1 MGLRVLSSIAWD
13 PVSAEVY
20 AVGAAPGRRFD
31 SSPLAR
37 TAATTA
43 SALSALVRDRRARI
57 ALAPEASPGVEREEH
72 RA

>member
-1 MGLRVLSSIAWD
+1 
-13 PVSAEVY
+13 
-20 AVGAAPGRRFD
+20 VGAAPGRRFE

-43 SALSALVRDRRARI
+43 STLSALVRDRRARI
-57 ALAPEASPGVEREEH
+57 EPAPQTPGARDREDH